1 MQLTPETLYHPAL
14 SNVTGIIDTLM
25 AANDVLYSHAVNA
38 LSVACIIVLSCLLA
52 IAEEYEDNSDRYWNN
67 FYTQHQNHFFKD
79 RHWLFTEFPELAPF
93 PSTTDCVIPQTDVEA
108 SISAEP
114 SCDSVADAE
123 ESFLG
128 EKASTR
134 MLEVGCGVGNTVLP
148 ILRTNM

>member
-14 SNVTGIIDTLM
+14 SND
-25 AANDVLYSHAVNA
+25 NVLYSHAVNV
-38 LSVACIIVLSCLLA
+38 LSMACIIVHSCLLA

-67 FYTQHQNHFFKD
+67 FYAQHQNHFFKD

-93 PSTTDCVIPQTDVEA
+93 PSTTDGIIPQTDV
-108 SISAEP
+108 EP
-114 SCDSVADAE
+114 SCDSVADAG
-123 ESFLG
+123 ESFPG

-134 MLEVGCGVGNTVLP
+134 MLEVGCGVGNAVLP